1 MIDEKE
7 IRIGNYIK
15 AQTKG
20 GEWYECELTRELFL
34 RWLHF
39 GGSDFSEPIPLTE
52 EWLLKFGFENHL
64 QHKGNS
70 NAVYDLP
77 YKTDSSVVMSIDFM
91 PINSSM
97 VILTMNVFKSDISE
111 QFAICINGYIIC
123 YCKTVHH
130 FQNLYFA
137 LTGEELTIKQPKEQH
152 D

>member
-39 GGSDFSEPIPLTE
+39 GGDDFSEPIPLTE
-52 EWLLKFGFENHL
+52 EWLLRFGFKKETHAGTDL
-64 QHKGNS
+64 FLIPLKIVAGQTLKGFCL
-70 NAVYDLP
+70 YFTEDEWDLSFTDYYTGKEKTELFP
-77 YKTDSSVVMSIDFM
+77 YGLK
-91 PINSSM
+91 
-97 VILTMNVFKSDISE
+97 
-111 QFAICINGYIIC
+111 Y
-123 YCKTVHH
+123 VHQL
-130 FQNLYFA
+130 QNLYFA